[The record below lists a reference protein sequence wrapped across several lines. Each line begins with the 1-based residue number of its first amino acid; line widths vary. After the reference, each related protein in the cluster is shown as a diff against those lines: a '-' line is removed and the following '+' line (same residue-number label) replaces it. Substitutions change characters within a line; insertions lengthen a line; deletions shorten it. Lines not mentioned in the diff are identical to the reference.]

1 MGVASLL
8 YDEQILFDILFT
20 FLGGIE
26 RNALGNLFP
35 PYTIKT

>member
-20 FLGGIE
+20 FLGGIG